1 MDDYLDYLAYRRWNR
16 LPEEDRI
23 TVEYLDYRRRCYRR
37 IHLVA
42 PHVWE
47 NQQTFT
53 VTFPEP
59 VAVESE
65 EPALWLL

>member
-1 MDDYLDYLAYRRWNR
+1 MEQLDYLDYRRR
-16 LPEEDRI
+16 ERSERGII
-23 TVEYLDYRRRCYRR
+23 TIDYFSYRRRCYRR
-37 IHLVA
+37 IHLVT

-47 NQQTFT
+47 SHQTFT

-59 VAVESE
+59 VALESE